1 MWIFK
6 NLCAN
11 IRGQQKAKNFHFILR
26 IDRCN
31 KINTITK
38 NKWHMRSEQG
48 RSQGGPRGGN
58 CPPPPPGPHKKHLNT
73 YLIQPPA
80 YFIFG

>member
-11 IRGQQKAKNFHFILR
+11 IRGQPKAKNFHFILH

-38 NKWHMRSEQG
+38 NKWHMHSEQG
-48 RSQGGPRGGN
+48 RSQGEEEGAIA
-58 CPPPPPGPHKKHLNT
+58 PPTPW
-73 YLIQPPA
+73 PA
-80 YFIFG
+80 QKTP

>member
-11 IRGQQKAKNFHFILR
+11 IRGQQKAKNFHFILH

-48 RSQGGPRGGN
+48 WSQGGGGASGAI
-58 CPPPPPGPHKKHLNT
+58 PPPGPHKKHLNL
-73 YLIQPPA
+73 YLLQPPT